1 MPLRQLK
8 DALLQASAT
17 LPDGAET
24 VYSEAFDLGKGEKFE
39 TVELHVE
46 VPALALTELPN
57 DKSIVIKAYH
67 GETETPTTELALLGT
82 ITGATG
88 TNPSEAVTIRYRYP
102 PTVGRYLRVGFI
114 GEATVAADA
123 KQALVSLVF

>member
-8 DALLQASAT
+8 DTLLQASVT

-24 VYSEAFDLGKGEKFE
+24 VYSDAFDLGKGEKYE

-57 DKSIVIKAYH
+57 DKSIVVKAYH
-67 GETETPTTELALLGT
+67 GETATPTTELSLLGT

-88 TNPSEAVTIRYRYP
+88 TDPSAAVTIRYRYP
-102 PTVGRYLRVGFI
+102 PTVGRYLRVGVT
-114 GEATVAADA
+114 GEVGVGADA
-123 KQALVSLVF
+123 KEALVSLVF